1 MHTDPT
7 DIFLWQSL
15 AIFLLI
21 GALLGILLGLV
32 LIFRPQ
38 LLESINRIANRWI
51 TMRHVTRW
59 LDRSISIERWF
70 YQYHSA
76 AGLIAVAGAAYI
88 FIYFGFLFDKPYTLR
103 HLGGTVSPVLLD
115 WLLDVLV
122 LSLLT
127 GAAVALIAGLF
138 LWLRP
143 SLLRGMEAEANRW
156 VSSRRVTKAIDVPH
170 DQVDRF
176 VAHHARQSGWLLLL
190 GSIYLLFAMFRL
202 LA

>member
-1 MHTDPT
+1 MRIDPT
-7 DIFLWQSL
+7 YDFLWQSL

-21 GALLGILLGLV
+21 GAVLGILLGLA

-38 LLESINRIANRWI
+38 LLEGVNRVANRWV
-51 TMRHVTRW
+51 TMRHITRW

-70 YQYHSA
+70 YQYHGA
-76 AGLIAVAGAAYI
+76 AGLAILAGAVYI

-103 HLGGTVSPVLLD
+103 QLGSVVTPVLLD

-127 GAAVALIAGLF
+127 GAAAALIAGLF

-156 VSSRRVTKAIDVPH
+156 VSSRQVTKTIDVPH
-170 DQVDRF
+170 GQIDHF

-202 LA
+202 LV